1 MENCTNSSTDS
12 LKNDLLIKSESEEKN
27 DLPESPE
34 YLIWKL
40 NWVKKERKAF
50 KKLLAKYTQ
59 NLSMKVLYLN
69 FESEEQL
76 SFDLEPLVKEAE
88 ADFIITSSGRCK
100 IEIKDYK
107 LVTSHECE
115 EVPIKCEKKNFSEVF

>member
-76 SFDLEPLVKEAE
+76 SFDLDPLVKEAE

-115 EVPIKCEKKNFSEVF
+115 EVPRKCENFTLTLL

>member
-1 MENCTNSSTDS
+1 METCTNSSTDS
-12 LKNDLLIKSESEEKN
+12 LKNDSSIKSESEEKI
-27 DLPESPE
+27 PESPE

-50 KKLLAKYTQ
+50 KKLLAKYTLD
-59 NLSMKVLYLN
+59 LSMKVLYLN
-69 FESEEQL
+69 FESEEQMK
-76 SFDLEPLVKEAE
+76 FDLDILVKEAE

-115 EVPIKCEKKNFSEVF
+115 EVPIKCENFTLSLL